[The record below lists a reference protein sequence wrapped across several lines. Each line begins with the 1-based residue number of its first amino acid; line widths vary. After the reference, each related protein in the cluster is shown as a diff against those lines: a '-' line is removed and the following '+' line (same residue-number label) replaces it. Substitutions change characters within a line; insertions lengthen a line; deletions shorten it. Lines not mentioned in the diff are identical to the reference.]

1 VSFEPTERLA
11 EGTGKG
17 PAGSGCGDRLR
28 RTDDGAVGVKGYNL
42 DLLRDASDLEIALHR
57 WLVWLLD
64 AVVAGKPGV

>member
-1 VSFEPTERLA
+1 
-11 EGTGKG
+11 
-17 PAGSGCGDRLR
+17 
-28 RTDDGAVGVKGYNL
+28 VGVKGYNL